1 MYNHTILL
9 PISEQKHSIVWYKIK
24 SGDYMSNKYVAN
36 YVKIAQNIKR
46 YRKRLGLSQEA
57 LAEKTCINRSYLSKI
72 EAPNCGKSFSVET
85 LFIIAR
91 CFTSPCL
98 QITSI

>member
-1 MYNHTILL
+1 ML
-9 PISEQKHSIVWYKIK
+9 
-24 SGDYMSNKYVAN
+24 NKYVAN

-57 LAEKTCINRSYLSKI
+57 LAEKTCISRSYISKI

-85 LFIIAR
+85 LFVIADA
-91 CFTSPCL
+91 L
-98 QITSI
+98 QIPAYKLLQFDNEDTKL